1 MAEHPRIDI
10 PERPRRRWHRASLT
24 LASIA
29 VVIALGQWIGND
41 FSGTRVADALDWVRA
56 HHAAVS
62 PFGPLAFYAAG
73 TVIIVVNIPTIV
85 VIACAAVLY
94 GSVGAAA
101 MGMACLLTAAAG
113 IYALSRVW
121 GRALV
126 APHLKRL
133 LPMIERHFEQRGLR
147 TVALMRLMF
156 FAFPPSNWALA
167 VMNIRLRDYLLGTFL
182 GAIPH
187 VIMWAWIGVA
197 AVDMLSGRVQ
207 FSWSAPEVWGPLA
220 AGAALTLLSVLL
232 QRRASRAPA

>member
-1 MAEHPRIDI
+1 MPISDMESSPDTA
-10 PERPRRRWHRASLT
+10 RRWHRT
-24 LASIA
+24 LFTLVFIVA
-29 VVIALGQWIGND
+29 VVAIGRWVGND
-41 FSGTRVADALDWVRA
+41 FSGRRVAAALDWVRA
-56 HHAAVS
+56 HHAAAS

-73 TVIIVVNIPTIV
+73 TMVIVANVPTIV

-94 GSVGAAA
+94 GSLGAAM
-101 MGMACLLTAAAG
+101 MGMVCLLTAAVI
-113 IYALSRVW
+113 IYAVSRMY
-121 GRALV
+121 GRSLIE
-126 APHLKRL
+126 PHLKRF

-197 AVDMLSGRVQ
+197 AVDMLSGRAR

-220 AGAALTLLSVLL
+220 AGAALTFLSVLL
-232 QRRASRAPA
+232 QRRASRTPA